1 MQKCRNA
8 EMIQKDTKSWM
19 YEKTL
24 DYTIMVKVQ

>member
-1 MQKCRNA
+1 MQKCRHD
-8 EMIQKDTKSWM
+8 QKDTKSWM